1 MNNQKQIRNILLL
14 VVIGFTSILAS
25 CKKDKLTDN
34 ETQQIK
40 INEIIPQN
48 YLDTIK
54 SLGIIIHEGTTP
66 PIVNGIYE
74 VNPSILIA
82 SNVNGDIIGSTFSD
96 VKVKLEN
103 QNNTNFD
110 IKLFGKQFLST
121 NDTSINTAISGS
133 GNNFTIYGKVK
144 STSGSASAIFGIILS
159 GTIGADGIMAYQN
172 ALINIDNSNGVGSYI
187 PEGTGRVIRDGN
199 NLASKITV
207 F

>member
-103 QNNTNFD
+103 QNNSNFD
-110 IKLFGKQFLST
+110 IKLLGKQFLST

>member
-82 SNVNGDIIGSTFSD
+82 SNVNGDNIGSTFSD

-103 QNNTNFD
+103 QNNSNFD
-110 IKLFGKQFLST
+110 IKLLGKQFLST